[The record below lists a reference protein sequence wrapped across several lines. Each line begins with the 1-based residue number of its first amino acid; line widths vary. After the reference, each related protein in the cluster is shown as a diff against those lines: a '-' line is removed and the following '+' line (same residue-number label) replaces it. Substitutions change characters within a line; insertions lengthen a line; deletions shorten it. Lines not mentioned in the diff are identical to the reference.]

1 MIGPQISQYNKDGL
15 EKYNSPAP
23 LVSKKNDI
31 DNPLLPRSGIPITDD
46 DFVDSSARIVNATNT
61 NDVRFEDKKVWNSD
75 VWNVDPSKF
84 YDNSGLAGIDLSPTS
99 GRKFD
104 LAKFNIEFDRNKE
117 IAKENQRISDLNK
130 LNALSQETVHVSL
143 YDLPLADIIINIKN
157 TWFNLLDDLL
167 DQKFEIETFTKDNRL
182 FYIGITILFFTII
195 LYLYTMIIS
204 DEGNLITKIES
215 GSSQHVK
222 KIYHIHQYPNPDNKV
237 INRLSDISDFS
248 AQTPHPIIKNN

>member
-23 LVSKKNDI
+23 LVSKKNDV

-46 DFVDSSARIVNATNT
+46 DFVDSTGRIVNATNT

-84 YDNSGLAGIDLSPTS
+84 YDDAGLAGIDLSPTS

-130 LNALSQETVHVSL
+130 LNTLAQSQETVHVSL

-157 TWFNLLDDLL
+157 SWFNLLDDLL
-167 DQKFEIETFTKDNRL
+167 DQKFEIETFTRENRL

-204 DEGNLITKIES
+204 DDEIPPTTQ
-215 GSSQHVK
+215 QHIK
-222 KIYHIHQYPNPDNKV
+222 KVYHIHQYPN
-237 INRLSDISDFS
+237 SD
-248 AQTPHPIIKNN
+248 K